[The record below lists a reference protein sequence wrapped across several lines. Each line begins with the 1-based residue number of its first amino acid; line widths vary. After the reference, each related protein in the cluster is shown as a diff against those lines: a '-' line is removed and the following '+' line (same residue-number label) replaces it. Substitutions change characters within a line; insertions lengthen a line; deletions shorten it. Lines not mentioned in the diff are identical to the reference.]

1 MTKLALVI
9 SRWDPQPWIDRFQH
23 LAPELDV
30 CKWPD
35 DNISPGDI
43 GYALAWQPPEGVLA
57 GFQNLKAIFS
67 LGAGVDHI
75 LREPK
80 LPDVPLVRVV
90 DPDLTMR
97 MSEYVCLHV
106 LMHHRQQRL
115 LDADQANTEWTERP
129 QWSASAMRVGV
140 MGLGELGRDAA
151 EKLDHLGFQVNG
163 WSNSAKQIDGVTSY
177 AGKSELDAFLGA
189 SDILVCLL
197 PHTPDTHGILNRDLF
212 RKLSSDGPLGAPVLI
227 NAGRGKLQVE
237 ADILASL
244 DAGELGAATLDVFE
258 TEPLP
263 TDSRLWNHPQVTLT
277 PHNAADSDPDALC
290 RYILGQIRQHEAGE
304 DLQNTVNRQTGY

>member
-9 SRWDPQPWIDRFQH
+9 SRWDPQPWIDRFAH

-35 DNISPGDI
+35 GDTALEDI
-43 GYALAWQPPEGVLA
+43 DYALAWQPPEGVLA
-57 GFQNLKAIFS
+57 SFSNLKAIFS

-115 LDADQANTEWTERP
+115 MDADQAKIDWTERP
-129 QWSASAMRVGV
+129 QWSASAMRVGI

-151 EKLDHLGFQVNG
+151 EKLVHLGFQVSG
-163 WSNSAKQIDGVTSY
+163 WSSSAKQIDGVTAY
-177 AGKSELDAFLGA
+177 AGKDELDAFLGA
-189 SDILVCLL
+189 TDILVCLL
-197 PHTPDTHGILNRDLF
+197 PHTPDTHGILNRELF
-212 RKLSSDGPLGAPVLI
+212 GKLAHDGPLGAPVLI
-227 NAGRGKLQVE
+227 NAGRGKLQIE

-263 TDSRLWNHPQVTLT
+263 SDSRLWRHPNVTLT
-277 PHNAADSDPDALC
+277 PHNAADSDPEALC
-290 RYILGQIRQHEAGE
+290 KYILNQIRGHEAGE
-304 DLQNTVNRQTGY
+304 KLQNVVDRKAGY

>member
-9 SRWDPQPWIDRFQH
+9 SRWDPQPWIDRFAV
-23 LAPELDV
+23 LAPELHV

-35 DNISPGDI
+35 DNTAPEDI
-43 GYALAWQPPEGVLA
+43 DYALAWQPPEGVLA
-57 GFQNLKAIFS
+57 GFANLKAIFS

-115 LDADQANTEWTERP
+115 LDADQAKLDWTERP
-129 QWSASAMRVGV
+129 QWSAASMCIGI

-151 EKLDHLGFQVNG
+151 EKLVHLGFKVNG
-163 WSNSAKQIDGVTSY
+163 WSNSPKQIDGVTSY
-177 AGKSELDAFLGA
+177 AGQQELETFLGA

-212 RKLSSDGPLGAPVLI
+212 RKLKSDGPLGAAVLI

-263 TDSRLWNHPQVTLT
+263 TDSRLWRHPKVTLT
-277 PHNAADSDPDALC
+277 PHNAADSDPEALC
-290 RYILGQIRQHEAGE
+290 KYILGQITRREAGK
-304 DLQNTVNRQTGY
+304 DLQNVVSRQAGY

>member
-9 SRWDPQPWIDRFQH
+9 SRWDPQPWIDRFAN

-35 DNISPGDI
+35 DNTSPEDI
-43 GYALAWQPPEGVLA
+43 DYALAWLPPEGVVA
-57 GFQNLKAIFS
+57 GFANLKAIFS

-75 LREPK
+75 LRDPE

-115 LDADQANTEWTERP
+115 LDSDQAKTDWTERP

-151 EKLDHLGFQVNG
+151 EKLVHLGFQVNG
-163 WSNSAKQIDGVTSY
+163 WSNSAKQIEGVTSY
-177 AGKSELDAFLGA
+177 AGKDELDAFLNV

-212 RKLSSDGPLGAPVLI
+212 GKLPSDGPLGAPVLI

-263 TDSRLWNHPQVTLT
+263 EDSPLWRHPAVTLT
-277 PHNAADSDPDALC
+277 PHNAADSDPEALC
-290 RYILGQIRQHEAGE
+290 KYILGQIARHEAGE
-304 DLQNTVNRQTGY
+304 DLQNTVDRRAGY

>member
-9 SRWDPQPWIDRFQH
+9 SSWDPQPWIDRFAH

-35 DNISPGDI
+35 DDTALEDI
-43 GYALAWQPPEGVLA
+43 DYALAWQPPEGVLA
-57 GFQNLKAIFS
+57 GFSNLKAIFS

-115 LDADQANTEWTERP
+115 MDADQAKVDWTERP
-129 QWSASAMRVGV
+129 QWSASAMRVGI

-151 EKLDHLGFQVNG
+151 EKLVHLGFQVNG
-163 WSNSAKQIDGVTSY
+163 WSNSAKQIDGVTAY
-177 AGKSELDAFLGA
+177 AGKDELDAFLGVT
-189 SDILVCLL
+189 DILVCLL
-197 PHTPDTHGILNRDLF
+197 PHTPDTHGILNRELF
-212 RKLSSDGPLGAPVLI
+212 RKLAHDGPLGAPVLI
-227 NAGRGKLQVE
+227 NAGRGKLQIE

-263 TDSRLWNHPQVTLT
+263 ADNRLWRHPNVTLT
-277 PHNAADSDPDALC
+277 PHNAADSDPEALC
-290 RYILGQIRQHEAGE
+290 KYILNQIRGHEAGE
-304 DLQNTVNRQTGY
+304 KLLNVVDRTAGY

>member
-1 MTKLALVI
+1 
-9 SRWDPQPWIDRFQH
+9 WDPQPWIDRFQH
-23 LAPELDV
+23 LAPELGV
-30 CKWPD
+30 CSWPD
-35 DNISPGDI
+35 DGTTPEEV
-43 GYALAWQPPEGVLA
+43 GYALAWQPPERVLS
-57 GFQNLKAIFS
+57 GFPNLKAIFS

-75 LREPK
+75 LSEPQ

-115 LDADQANTEWTERP
+115 LDADQAKADWTERP
-129 QWSASAMRVGV
+129 QWSAASMRVGI

-151 EKLDHLGFQVNG
+151 EKLVHLGFQVNG
-163 WSNSAKQIDGVTSY
+163 WSNSAKQVAGVTAY
-177 AGKSELDAFLGA
+177 AGQDELDAFLA
-189 SDILVCLL
+189 VSDILVCLL
-197 PHTPDTHGILNRDLF
+197 PHTPDTNGILNRDLF
-212 RKLSSDGPLGAPVLI
+212 RKLPGDGPLGAPVLI

-263 TDSRLWNHPQVTLT
+263 TQSRLWRHPKVTVT
-277 PHNAADSDPDALC
+277 PHNAADSDPEALC
-290 RYILGQIRQHEAGE
+290 RYILDQIRRHEAGG
-304 DLQNTVNRQTGY
+304 DLQNTVNRRTGY

>member
-9 SRWDPQPWIDRFQH
+9 SRWDPQPWIDRFAA

-35 DNISPGDI
+35 DDTAPEDI
-43 GYALAWQPPEGVLA
+43 DYALAWQPPEGVLA
-57 GFQNLKAIFS
+57 GFSNLKTIFS

-115 LDADQANTEWTERP
+115 LDADQAKLDWTERP
-129 QWSASAMRVGV
+129 QWSAASMCVGI

-151 EKLDHLGFQVNG
+151 EKLVHLGFQVNG
-163 WSNSAKQIDGVTSY
+163 WSNSAKQIDGVTAY
-177 AGKSELDAFLGA
+177 AGQDELDAFLGV

-197 PHTPDTHGILNRDLF
+197 PHTPDTQGILNRDLF
-212 RKLSSDGPLGAPVLI
+212 RKLKSDGPLGAPVLI

-237 ADILASL
+237 EDILASL

-258 TEPLP
+258 IEPLP
-263 TDSRLWNHPQVTLT
+263 TDSRLWSHPKVTLT
-277 PHNAADSDPDALC
+277 PHNAADSDPEALC
-290 RYILGQIRQHEAGE
+290 KYILGQIKRREAGE
-304 DLQNTVNRQTGY
+304 DLQNVVSRQAGY

>member
-9 SRWDPQPWIDRFQH
+9 SRWDPQPWIDRFAH

-30 CKWPD
+30 CRWPD
-35 DNISPGDI
+35 DDTAPEDI
-43 GYALAWQPPEGVLA
+43 DYALAWQPPDGVLA
-57 GFQNLKAIFS
+57 GFENLKAIFS

-97 MSEYVCLHV
+97 MSEYVCLHA

-115 LDADQANTEWTERP
+115 MDADQAKIDWTERP
-129 QWSASAMRVGV
+129 QWSASAMRVGI

-151 EKLDHLGFQVNG
+151 EKLVHLGFQVNG

-177 AGKSELDAFLGA
+177 AGKDELDAFLGA
-189 SDILVCLL
+189 TDILVCLL
-197 PHTPDTHGILNRDLF
+197 PHTPDTHAILNRDLF
-212 RKLSSDGPLGAPVLI
+212 RKLKSDGPLGAPVLI

-237 ADILASL
+237 TDILASL

-263 TDSRLWNHPQVTLT
+263 AHSPLWHHPRVTLT
-277 PHNAADSDPDALC
+277 PHNAADSDPEALC
-290 RYILGQIRQHEAGE
+290 KYILNQIRGQEAGE
-304 DLQNTVNRQTGY
+304 KLQNVVDRKAGY

>member
-1 MTKLALVI
+1 MSKLALVI
-9 SRWDPQPWIDRFQH
+9 SRWDPQPWIDRFSKV
-23 LAPELDV
+23 APELDV
-30 CKWPD
+30 CRWPD
-35 DNISPGDI
+35 ENIAPEDI
-43 GYALAWQPPEGVLA
+43 DYALAWQPPEGVLA
-57 GFQNLKAIFS
+57 GFTNLKAIFS

-75 LREPK
+75 LREPQ

-115 LDADQANTEWTERP
+115 LDSDQAKTDWTERP
-129 QWSASAMRVGV
+129 QWSASALRVGI

-151 EKLDHLGFQVNG
+151 EKLVHLGFQVKG
-163 WSNSAKQIDGVTSY
+163 WSNSAKQIKGVEAY
-177 AGKSELDAFLGA
+177 AGKDELEAFLNA
-189 SDILVCLL
+189 TDILVCLL
-197 PHTPDTHGILNRDLF
+197 PHTPDTHGILNRQLF
-212 RKLSSDGPLGAPVLI
+212 QKLSHDGPLDAPVLV

-237 ADILASL
+237 TDILASL

-263 TDSRLWNHPQVTLT
+263 VDSRLWRHPKVTLT
-277 PHNAADSDPDALC
+277 PHNAADSDPEALC
-290 RYILGQIRQHEAGE
+290 KYILDQIVRHEAGE
-304 DLQNTVNRQTGY
+304 ELLNLVNRQTGY

>member
-9 SRWDPQPWIDRFQH
+9 SRWDLQPWIERFAKI
-23 LAPELDV
+23 APQLDV
-30 CKWPD
+30 CRWPD
-35 DNISPGDI
+35 NDTTPDDI
-43 GYALAWQPPEGVLA
+43 DYALAWQPPEGVLA
-57 GFQNLKAIFS
+57 GFPNLKAIFS

-75 LREPK
+75 LCEPE

-115 LDADQANTEWTERP
+115 LDDDQAKREWSERP
-129 QWSASAMRVGV
+129 QWSASALRVGI

-151 EKLDHLGFQVNG
+151 EKLVHLGFQVNG
-163 WSNSAKQIDGVTSY
+163 WSNSAKQISGVESY
-177 AGKSELDAFLGA
+177 AGQDGLEAFLNA
-189 SDILVCLL
+189 TDILVCLL
-197 PHTPDTHGILNRDLF
+197 PHTPDTHGILNRRLF
-212 RKLSSDGPLGAPVLI
+212 RKLSHDGPLGAPVII

-263 TDSRLWNHPQVTLT
+263 LSSRLWEHPKVTVT
-277 PHNAADSDPDALC
+277 PHNAADSDPEALC
-290 RYILGQIRQHEAGE
+290 KYIVDQIIRHEAGKE
-304 DLQNTVNRQTGY
+304 LLNLVNRQSGY

>member
-9 SRWDPQPWIDRFQH
+9 SRWDPQPWVDRFSKI
-23 LAPELDV
+23 APELDV
-30 CKWPD
+30 CSWPD
-35 DNISPGDI
+35 DNIAVEDI
-43 GYALAWQPPEGVLA
+43 DYALAWQPPEGVLA
-57 GFQNLKAIFS
+57 GFTNLKAIFS

-75 LREPK
+75 LSEPK

-115 LDADQANTEWTERP
+115 LDGDQANTEWTERP
-129 QWSASAMRVGV
+129 QWSASAMRVGI

-151 EKLDHLGFQVNG
+151 EKLVHLGFQVKG
-163 WSNSAKQIDGVTSY
+163 WSNTAKQIGGVDSY
-177 AGKSELDAFLGA
+177 AGKDELEAFLSA
-189 SDILVCLL
+189 TDILVCLL
-197 PHTPDTHGILNRDLF
+197 PHTPDTHGILNRQLF
-212 RKLSSDGPLGAPVLI
+212 QKLSHDGPLGAPVLI

-237 ADILASL
+237 TDILASL

-263 TDSRLWNHPQVTLT
+263 ANSRLWGHPKVTLT
-277 PHNAADSDPDALC
+277 PHNAADSDPEALC
-290 RYILGQIRQHEAGE
+290 KYIMDQIIRHEAGE
-304 DLQNTVNRQTGY
+304 ELLNLVNRKSGY

>member
-9 SRWDPQPWIDRFQH
+9 SRWDPQPWIDRFAH
-23 LAPELDV
+23 LAPDLDV
-30 CKWPD
+30 CRWPD
-35 DNISPGDI
+35 DETAPEDI
-43 GYALAWQPPEGVLA
+43 DYALAWLPPEAVLA
-57 GFQNLKAIFS
+57 GFPNLKAMFS

-75 LREPK
+75 LQDPK

-115 LDADQANTEWTERP
+115 MDADQAKVDWTERP
-129 QWSASAMRVGV
+129 QWSASAMRVGI

-151 EKLDHLGFQVNG
+151 EKLVHLGFQVNG
-163 WSNSAKQIDGVTSY
+163 WSNSAKQIDGVTAY
-177 AGKSELDAFLGA
+177 AGKNELDAFLGA
-189 SDILVCLL
+189 TDILVCLL
-197 PHTPDTHGILNRDLF
+197 PHTPDTDGILNRDLF
-212 RKLSSDGPLGAPVLI
+212 RKLSRTGPLGAPVLI

-237 ADILASL
+237 TDILASL
-244 DAGELGAATLDVFE
+244 DADELGAATLDVFE

-263 TDSRLWNHPQVTLT
+263 ADSPLWRHQKVTLT
-277 PHNAADSDPDALC
+277 PHNAADSDPEALC
-290 RYILGQIRQHEAGE
+290 KYILNQIRRQEAGKE
-304 DLQNTVNRQTGY
+304 LQNVVDRRAGY